1 MDDSNI
7 KKPVIK
13 DIELY
18 ENWLKIAISD
28 LNCLKSTIQATRL
41 NIYIFKEKNPS
52 ISNHLLQMLE
62 STLPLLQEKYEDH
75 LEILFKISKEPNVPH
90 NVDLMKLAI
99 NQYR

>member
-18 ENWLKIAISD
+18 ENWLKIDISD
-28 LNCLKSTIQATRL
+28 LNRLKSTIQATRL
-41 NIYIFKEKNPS
+41 NISIFKEKNPS

-62 STLPLLQEKYEDH
+62 STLPLLQ
-75 LEILFKISKEPNVPH
+75 
-90 NVDLMKLAI
+90 
-99 NQYR
+99 